1 MTKKV
6 NPIPAGHRSLT
17 PHLIVKGA
25 AKAIEFYKKAFGA
38 VELMRVPNA
47 DGTIMHAQIRIG
59 DSIAMIADHCP
70 QMGPLAEAGTQ
81 GQFLFHFTPE
91 VDAVVK
97 AAQAAGAKVEM
108 PVQDMFWGDRAASL
122 MDPFGHRW
130 WVATHIEDLT
140 PEQMAERHKK
150 AFANAK

>member
-59 DSIAMIADHCP
+59 DSIAMLADHCP
-70 QMGPLAEAGTQ
+70 QMGPLAEAGAQ
-81 GQFLFHFTPE
+81 GQFLFHFTPDA
-91 VDAVVK
+91 DAVVK

-108 PVQDMFWGDRAASL
+108 PVQDMFWGDRAGSL

-140 PEQMAERHKK
+140 PEQMDERRKK